1 MITSRKIRLS
11 IVSDNSTEAYNFIRK
26 EMREQ
31 NKALNV
37 SMNHLYFNYI
47 ARQKILLADEAYQQK
62 LKDAINSQEKS
73 FNTLKELEQK
83 QCIEEDSEKKQ
94 ALKER
99 LIKTKNAYEKAKE
112 KVSNLRKSRSKDS
125 FQEYKNIIGQVEQTH
140 LRDIIS
146 SQFNLHSDTK
156 DRLTMIANQDFKND
170 ITKVLSGDCSLRT
183 YKKNNPLYIR
193 GRNTV
198 LYKEGNEFFIKWI
211 KGIVFKCI
219 LGVKNQ
225 NKTELYKT
233 LECVLAGIYKICDS
247 SMNFNQQNKLILNLT
262 LDMPDNSEHRKTP
275 ERIAGVDL
283 GLKIPAY
290 FAVNDVPYIRKAIG
304 KIEDFLKVRTNI
316 QSQKRSLQRALQ
328 SSKGGKGRKKKL
340 KALDQFK
347 EKEKNYITTYNH
359 FISKK
364 IISLAV
370 QYGVEQINLELLT
383 LKETQKKSLLRN
395 WSYYQLQQFI
405 EYKANREGILI
416 KYVDPFHTSQTCS
429 KCGHDEDGQ
438 REKQDTFCCKSCG
451 FKDNADYNAARNIA
465 ASTRYITNKKES
477 EYYQQNNNEIA

>member
-11 IVSDNSTEAYNFIRK
+11 IVSDNAAEAYNFIRK

-37 SMNHLYFNYI
+37 AMNHLYFNSI

-73 FNTLKELEQK
+73 FNTLKELERK
-83 QCIEEDSEKKQ
+83 QCIEGDSEKKQ
-94 ALKER
+94 TLKER
-99 LIKTKNAYEKAKE
+99 LIKTQNAYEKSKE

-140 LRDIIS
+140 LRDVIS

-170 ITKVLSGDCSLRT
+170 IGEVLSGNCSLRT

-211 KGIVFKCI
+211 KGIVLKCI

-233 LECVLAGIYKICDS
+233 LECVLAGVYKICDS
-247 SMNFNQQNKLILNLT
+247 SMNFNQQNKLILNLA
-262 LDMPDNSEHRKTP
+262 LNMPDKSENKKVP
-275 ERIAGVDL
+275 GRIAGIDL

-290 FAVNDVPYIRKAIG
+290 FSVNDAPYIRKGIG
-304 KIEDFLKVRTNI
+304 KIEDFLKVRTSI
-316 QSQKRSLQRALQ
+316 QSQKRSLERALQ

-340 KALDQFK
+340 KALNQFK
-347 EKEKNYITTYNH
+347 EKEKSYVTTYNH

-364 IISLAV
+364 IISLAI
-370 QYGVEQINLELLT
+370 QYGVERINLELLT

-429 KCGHDEDGQ
+429 KCGHYEDGQ
-438 REKQDTFCCKSCG
+438 REKQDNFYCKSCG
-451 FKDNADYNAARNIA
+451 FKENADYNAARNIA
-465 ASTRYITNKKES
+465 KSTNYITKKEES
-477 EYYQQNNNEIA
+477 EYYKRNNEIA

>member
-11 IVSDNSTEAYNFIRK
+11 IVSDNSAEAYDFIRK

-31 NKALNV
+31 NKALNIA
-37 SMNHLYFNYI
+37 MNHLYFNYV
-47 ARQKILLADEAYQQK
+47 ARQKISFADKAYQQK
-62 LKDAINSQEKS
+62 LNKAIEAQQKS
-73 FNTLKELEQK
+73 FILLKELEQK
-83 QCIEEDSEKKQ
+83 QIVETDSSKKSL
-94 ALKER
+94 LKER
-99 LIKTKNAYEKAKE
+99 LIKTKTTYEKTKE
-112 KVSNLRKSRSKDS
+112 KLSNLRKARNKEL
-125 FQEYKNIIGQVEQTH
+125 FQEYNNMIGQLEETH
-140 LRDIIS
+140 LRDIVS
-146 SQFNLHSDTK
+146 SQFNLLSDTK
-156 DRLTMIANQDFKND
+156 DSLTKIAYQDFKND
-170 ITKVLSGDCSLRT
+170 IVEVLSGDRSLRT

-193 GRNTV
+193 GRSLN
-198 LYKEGNEFFIKWI
+198 LFKESDEFFIKWT
-211 KGIVFKCI
+211 KGIVFKCV
-219 LGVKNQ
+219 LGVKYQ

-233 LECVLAGIYKICDS
+233 LECILAGEYKICDS
-247 SMNFNQQNKLILNLT
+247 SMNFNQQKKLILNLV
-262 LDMPDNSEHRKTP
+262 LNIPEKSENRKVP
-275 ERIAGVDL
+275 GRIAGIDL

-304 KIEDFLKVRTNI
+304 NIEDFLKVRTNI
-316 QSQKRSLQRALQ
+316 HSQKRSLQRALQ

-364 IISLAV
+364 IITLAIR
-370 QYGVEQINLELLT
+370 YGVEQINLELLT
-383 LKETQKKSLLRN
+383 LKDTQKKSLLRN

-416 KYVDPFHTSQTCS
+416 KYVDSFHTSQTCS
-429 KCGHDEDGQ
+429 KCSHYEDGQ

-465 ASTRYITNKKES
+465 ASTRYIIKKEES

>member
-37 SMNHLYFNYI
+37 AMNHLYFNYV
-47 ARQKILLADEAYQQK
+47 ARQKISFADKAYQHK
-62 LKDAINSQEKS
+62 LNKAIEAQQKS
-73 FNTLKELEQK
+73 FILLKELEQK
-83 QCIEEDSEKKQ
+83 QIVETDSSKKSI
-94 ALKER
+94 LKER
-99 LIKTKNAYEKAKE
+99 LIKSKTTYEKTKE
-112 KVSNLRKSRSKDS
+112 KLNSLRKARNKEL
-125 FQEYKNIIGQVEQTH
+125 FQEYNNMIGQLEDTH
-140 LRDIIS
+140 LRDIVS
-146 SQFNLHSDTK
+146 SQFNLLSDTK
-156 DRLTMIANQDFKND
+156 DRLTKIAYQDFKND
-170 ITKVLSGDCSLRT
+170 ITEVLSGNRSLRT

-193 GRNTV
+193 GRTLN
-198 LYKEGNEFFIKWI
+198 LFKESEEFFIKWT
-211 KGIVFKCI
+211 KKIVFKCV
-219 LGVKNQ
+219 LGVKYQ

-233 LECVLAGIYKICDS
+233 LECILTGGYKLCDS
-247 SMNFNQQNKLILNLT
+247 SMNFNQQNKLILNLA
-262 LDMPDNSEHRKTP
+262 LNIPEKSENRKVP
-275 ERIAGVDL
+275 GRIAGIDL

-290 FAVNDVPYIRKAIG
+290 FAVNDVPYIRKALG

-405 EYKANREGILI
+405 EYKANREEISI

-429 KCGHDEDGQ
+429 KCGHYEDGQ

-451 FKDNADYNAARNIA
+451 FIDNADYNAARNIA
-465 ASTRYITNKKES
+465 ASTRYITNKEES
-477 EYYQQNNNEIA
+477 EYYRKNNNEIA

>member
-37 SMNHLYFNYI
+37 AMNHLYFNYV
-47 ARQKILLADEAYQQK
+47 ARQKISFADKAYQHK
-62 LKDAINSQEKS
+62 LNKAIEAQQKS
-73 FNTLKELEQK
+73 FILLKELEQK
-83 QCIEEDSEKKQ
+83 QIVETDSSKKSI
-94 ALKER
+94 LKER
-99 LIKTKNAYEKAKE
+99 LIKSKTTYEKTKE
-112 KVSNLRKSRSKDS
+112 KLSSLRKARNKELFD
-125 FQEYKNIIGQVEQTH
+125 EYNTMIGQLEETH
-140 LRDIIS
+140 LRDIVS
-146 SQFNLHSDTK
+146 SQFNLLSDTK
-156 DRLTMIANQDFKND
+156 DRLTKIAYQDFKND
-170 ITKVLSGDCSLRT
+170 ITEVLSGDRSLRT

-193 GRNTV
+193 GRTLN
-198 LYKEGNEFFIKWI
+198 LFKESEEFFIKWT
-211 KGIVFKCI
+211 KKIVFKCV
-219 LGVKNQ
+219 LGVKYQ

-233 LECVLAGIYKICDS
+233 LECILTGEYTLCDS
-247 SMNFNQQNKLILNLT
+247 SMNFNQQNKLILNLA
-262 LDMPDNSEHRKTP
+262 LNIPEKSENRKVP
-275 ERIAGVDL
+275 GRIAGIDL

-290 FAVNDVPYIRKAIG
+290 FAVNDVPYIRKALG

-405 EYKANREGILI
+405 EYKANREEILI

-429 KCGHDEDGQ
+429 KCGHYEDGQ

-451 FKDNADYNAARNIA
+451 FIDNADYNAARNIA
-465 ASTRYITNKKES
+465 ASTRYITNKEES
-477 EYYQQNNNEIA
+477 EYYRKNNNEIA